1 MIADSGKHI
10 FEAVFVYQLDHF
22 AVTDTTAP
30 SIKPK
35 KNGVRVIPARENIR
49 DDAYGMF
56 ALGCG
61 RPANL
66 INGLMA

>member
-22 AVTDTTAP
+22 AVIDTTAP

-35 KNGVRVIPARENIR
+35 KNGVRVIPAREISATMHMECLR
-49 DDAYGMF
+49 LVADV
-56 ALGCG
+56 
-61 RPANL
+61 PP
-66 INGLMA
+66 I